1 MSLDARTLR
10 LFVVEDQPLFRELL
24 SAFLSSVPD
33 FLVVGGAA
41 TASGARTTI
50 EAARPDL
57 LIMDIDLPDGNGVA
71 LAASLRRKDPGLS
84 VLLLSNKCLLELVNT
99 LPEDVRRGMSY
110 LSKSSAVD
118 LDLLTSAIRSTAKG
132 YTIID
137 PRLTTR
143 SSARIGTGVASLTPR
158 QFEVLRLLAEAK
170 STEAIAS
177 KLGLA
182 QNSVVNIL
190 TSIYAQMNIPDDA
203 NARVFAVRQ
212 FLFETSDDV

>member
-41 TASGARTTI
+41 TASGARTAI

-57 LIMDIDLPDGNGVA
+57 VIMDIDLPDGNGVA

-84 VLLLSNKCLLELVNT
+84 VLLLSNKYLLELVNT

-118 LDLLTSAIRSTAKG
+118 LDLLTSTIRSTAKG

-158 QFEVLRLLAEAK
+158 QFEVLRLLADAK

-177 KLGLA
+177 ELGLA

>member
-41 TASGARTTI
+41 TASGAGTAI

-57 LIMDIDLPDGNGVA
+57 VIMDIDLPDGNGVA

-84 VLLLSNKCLLELVNT
+84 VLLLSNKHLLELVNT

-110 LSKSSAVD
+110 LSKSSAVN
-118 LDLLTSAIRSTAKG
+118 LDLLTSTIRSTAKG
-132 YTIID
+132 YTIVD

-158 QFEVLRLLAEAK
+158 QFEVLRLLADAK

-177 KLGLA
+177 ELGLA

-190 TSIYAQMNIPDDA
+190 TSIYAQMNVPDDA

>member
-41 TASGARTTI
+41 TASGARTAI

-57 LIMDIDLPDGNGVA
+57 VIMDIDLPEGNGVA

-118 LDLLTSAIRSTAKG
+118 LDLLSSTIRSTAKG

-158 QFEVLRLLAEAK
+158 QFEVLRLLADAK

-177 KLGLA
+177 ELGLA